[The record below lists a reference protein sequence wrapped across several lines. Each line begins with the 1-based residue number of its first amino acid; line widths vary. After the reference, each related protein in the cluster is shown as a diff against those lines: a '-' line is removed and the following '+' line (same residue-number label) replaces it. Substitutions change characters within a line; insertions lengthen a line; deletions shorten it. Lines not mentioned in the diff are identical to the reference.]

1 MARSTACS
9 ERSYGLF
16 GVELQFCNRHGL
28 LLTLRAL
35 INSRVSG
42 LLNHSPVEVPE
53 KVFPGQGT
61 NINKSELA
69 TAWLQRIK

>member
-42 LLNHSPVEVPE
+42 LLNHSPV
-53 KVFPGQGT
+53 
-61 NINKSELA
+61 LA
-69 TAWLQRIK
+69 F